1 MEDTL
6 IIRQARR
13 KIAIVCVGVAAF
25 LAIFLVIVFDGHHVG
40 YRAASRE
47 LASWVVTPLLA
58 ALLIY
63 CLTNLFA
70 PPYLIL
76 DRDGVRQR
84 GLKLGP
90 LIPWRD
96 VEEFRIHRQTGMKLI
111 VFDLQPHARAHVAP
125 QREKDRIATERVA
138 QVAGGFTGIRLSD
151 EAKRIAV
158 ERPFDGN
165 LMGGLSRPPEQ
176 VVAILEDWR
185 RRNGAG

>member
-1 MEDTL
+1 LEDTL
-6 IIRQARR
+6 IIRQARW
-13 KIAIVCVGVAAF
+13 KIAIMCVGVAAF
-25 LAIFLVIVFDGHHVG
+25 LAIFLYFVFDGHQGG

-47 LASWVVTPLLA
+47 LGGWIFTPLLA

-70 PPYLIL
+70 PPYLVL

-96 VEEFRIHRQTGMKLI
+96 VRDFRLHRQSGMNLI
-111 VFDLQPHARAHVAP
+111 VFDLQPHARAHIAP
-125 QREKDRIATERVA
+125 QREKDRITTERVA
-138 QVAGGFTGIRLSD
+138 VVGGFLSGIRLSNQV
-151 EAKRIAV
+151 KQSIV

-165 LMGGLSRPPEQ
+165 LMGFLSRPPDE
-176 VVAILEDWR
+176 VVTILEDWR
-185 RRNGAG
+185 RRHGAG

>member
-6 IIRQARR
+6 IIRQARW
-13 KIAIVCVGVAAF
+13 KIAVVCAGVAAF
-25 LAIFLVIVFDGHHVG
+25 LAIFLFMVFDGHQGG

-47 LASWVVTPLLA
+47 LASWIITPLLA

-96 VEEFRIHRQTGMKLI
+96 VQDFRIHRQSGLKLI
-111 VFDLQPHARAHVAP
+111 VFDLRPHARAYVAP

-138 QVAGGFTGIRLSD
+138 LVGGALTGIRLSD
-151 EAKRIAV
+151 EAERIAV

-165 LMGGLSRPPEQ
+165 LMGGLSRPPE
-176 VVAILEDWR
+176 VVVGVLEDWR
-185 RRNGAG
+185 RRHGAA